1 MQINE
6 VLSYRGSPGSDRAS
20 RNRRSRLEIYIEL
33 LSNIKSGV
41 NKPTQIMYA
50 TNLSWNAFKRVIKK
64 MLANEHVQ
72 EIDTTLER
80 APRSRRDNRTK
91 KIYRLTEK
99 GERVIHELTVERSI
113 ARLLLTL

>member
-6 VLSYRGSPGSDRAS
+6 LWGYRERPGSDHAS
-20 RNRRSRLEIYIEL
+20 RNRRSRLEIYIEF
-33 LSNIKSGV
+33 LSNIKRGV

-50 TNLSWNAFKRVIKK
+50 TNLSWYAFKRVMEK
-64 MLANEHVQ
+64 MLASGHVH
-72 EIDTTLER
+72 EIDTTIER

-99 GERVIHELTVERSI
+99 GERVIHELTMQRNI
-113 ARLLLTL
+113 ARLLLAL